1 MTLDRL
7 RVAVVTPLSD
17 ENADLI
23 RQADPRIE
31 LVLEQDLLPPMRFP
45 GDHNG
50 DPAFTRTPEQQ
61 ARYEQLCD
69 SADALYGIPDTNPA
83 ALARTA
89 AANPG
94 LKWVHT
100 MAAGG
105 GSQVKA
111 AQLPEEQLQRIE
123 FTTSAGAHSQTLAEF
138 AVFGV
143 MCGAKDLPRLQAL
156 QAERTW
162 ADRWA
167 MRQVFQMTVLVVGM
181 GHIGRET
188 SRLFHA
194 LGARVIGVNRTV
206 REVEG
211 VEQIFGVDQLAEV
224 IGQADAVINCLP
236 EATDTTGLISAEVLA
251 QVKPGAIFVSTGRG
265 TCVDEQALVQAL
277 SDGRISFA
285 ALDVFAVEPLPAD
298 SPLWAM
304 PHVVIAPHT
313 GALNDQEDVLI
324 ARLFADN
331 ARRLLDGEELANR
344 VDKVKFY

>member
-7 RVAVVTPLSD
+7 RVAVVTPLTD
-17 ENADLI
+17 EHADLI
-23 RQADPRIE
+23 RQADPRIDV
-31 LVLEQDLLPPMRFP
+31 VLEPDLLPPMRFP

-50 DPAFTRTPEQQ
+50 EPGFSRTPEQQ
-61 ARYEQLCD
+61 VRFEQLCD
-69 SADALYGIPDTNPA
+69 SADALYGIPDTDPA
-83 ALARTA
+83 SLARTA
-89 AANPG
+89 AANPE

-111 AQLPEEQLQRIE
+111 AQLPQDQLERIE

-143 MCGAKDLPRLQAL
+143 MCGAKDLPKLQSL
-156 QAERTW
+156 QKDRTW

-181 GHIGRET
+181 GHIGRDT
-188 SRLFHA
+188 AKLFSA

-206 REVEG
+206 RDEQG
-211 VEQIFGVDQLAEV
+211 VEQVYPVDQLAEV
-224 IGQADAVINCLP
+224 IGQADAVVNCLP

-251 QVKPGAIFVSTGRG
+251 SLKPGAIFVSTGRG
-265 TCVDEQALVQAL
+265 TCVDEQALVAAL
-277 SDGRISFA
+277 QDGRISFA
-285 ALDVFAVEPLPAD
+285 ALDVFAVEPLPAE

-304 PHVVIAPHT
+304 DNVVIAPHT
-313 GALNDQEDVLI
+313 GALNAQEDELI
-324 ARLFADN
+324 AKLFAEN
-331 ARRLLDGEELANR
+331 ARRLLDGEELLNR